1 MPSLERRLKENAK
14 ILSGKGKQKFDMY
27 FSTSL
32 VDIKNEYFPLLCLKQ
47 TKINKI

>member
-32 VDIKNEYFPLLCLKQ
+32 VDIKNELFPFVILETNQ
-47 TKINKI
+47 N